1 MDKRTSE
8 FRVTRTTSLDP
19 FWFYP
24 RDGNGV
30 YGEEFW
36 KEAVRT
42 RVAPGFGVYNH
53 RCLPVTAAQF
63 YNVKGWGPILQTLMA
78 GIHDKNSPLYIFHDY
93 GQSLLHYI
101 YHFAFPPWAKHIK
114 LTVPAEYFG
123 RSKNDLSHP
132 LICYNDRQYKPNI
145 LLHHP
150 STSVGPQGFVA
161 FAKCGK
167 VYFPPPMDLNVN
179 MMPIVF
185 GDKSSL
191 PPVLHGY
198 YNLIEELPYMR
209 DDVGKVGYLTVHE
222 SFVEAG
228 KSQRRPGI
236 HIESPGVFKKTKP
249 NTTSFTPA
257 EESFHLTEPT
267 LTDWGRGKFYGP
279 DLYEGGIYFASSV
292 DNSTEIWDALVDKNV
307 PGIVHRY
314 GDCEHLRRFLGPGTK
329 LRAGELVWMTD
340 CTPHEAL
347 ILDEPV
353 YRQFFRVVGP
363 QISHWY
369 ANHSTPNPLVPLPE
383 HIIVVRG
390 NKFAPQSLEK

>member
-1 MDKRTSE
+1 MRRISE
-8 FRVTRTTSLDP
+8 RPT
-19 FWFYP
+19 
-24 RDGNGV
+24 
-30 YGEEFW
+30 
-36 KEAVRT
+36 
-42 RVAPGFGVYNH
+42 
-53 RCLPVTAAQF
+53 TAAQF
-63 YNVKGWGPILQTLMA
+63 
-78 GIHDKNSPLYIFHDY
+78 
-93 GQSLLHYI
+93 
-101 YHFAFPPWAKHIK
+101 FA
-114 LTVPAEYFG
+114 TE
-123 RSKNDLSHP
+123 
-132 LICYNDRQYKPNI
+132 
-145 LLHHP
+145 
-150 STSVGPQGFVA
+150 ST
-161 FAKCGK
+161 
-167 VYFPPPMDLNVN
+167 N
-179 MMPIVF
+179 
-185 GDKSSL
+185 
-191 PPVLHGY
+191 H
-198 YNLIEELPYMR
+198 
-209 DDVGKVGYLTVHE
+209 
-222 SFVEAG
+222 AG